1 MYALLESLYP
11 KWTIHHT
18 FILMFFW
25 YTLSVRFLGNRNS
38 RRNIDV
44 EKNKEE
50 EHLPLIS
57 QNQLDINESCVEGI
71 GFT

>member
-1 MYALLESLYP
+1 
-11 KWTIHHT
+11 
-18 FILMFFW
+18 MFFW